1 MVKVVTDSTGDVP
14 VDIVRRLG
22 IIVLPMIVEVDGVTH
37 QDGVTLTREQF
48 YASLPSYTS
57 FPKTAAASPERFAD
71 AYRAAHAAGA
81 DGVVS
86 VHIARTVSGVCNAAE
101 LAASEAADA
110 GIPVRVVDSGSM
122 TMGLGHLVITAAE
135 MAQQGATLDAIV
147 STLEA
152 MKQRI
157 RILAMADTLKYLR
170 KSGRVS
176 SLTAGIGE
184 LLQIKLLIE
193 LKQGAITQLD
203 RVRTRGRGVER
214 LIEAVRQTPGAPR
227 CFSIVYTGGDQASDI
242 ARIRRELEPIAPI
255 EPPTPV
261 LVTPVIGAH
270 FGPMGLGVVIVNE
283 RAHV

>member
-1 MVKVVTDSTGDVP
+1 MIKVVTDSTCDVP
-14 VDIVRRLG
+14 AGIAERLG
-22 IIVLPMIVEVDGVTH
+22 ITVLPMIVEVDGVAH
-37 QDGVTLTREQF
+37 QDGVTLTRQQF
-48 YASLPSYTS
+48 YDSLPTYAT
-57 FPKTAAASPERFAD
+57 FPKTAAGSPELFAD
-71 AYRAAHAAGA
+71 AYRAARAAGA

-101 LAASEAADA
+101 LAASDVANE

-122 TMGLGHLVITAAE
+122 TMGLGWLVITAAE
-135 MAQQGATLDAIV
+135 MAQRGAPLDEIAAA
-147 STLEA
+147 LEA

-184 LLQIKLLIE
+184 LLQIKLLVE
-193 LKQGAITQLD
+193 LKQGAVTQLD

-214 LIEAVRQTPGAPR
+214 LLEEVRKTPGKAHR
-227 CFSIVYTGGDQASDI
+227 FSVVYTGGDQAADI
-242 ARIRRELEPIAPI
+242 ERVRRELQAIAPI
-255 EPPTPV
+255 EPADPV

-283 RAHV
+283 

>member
-1 MVKVVTDSTGDVP
+1 MVRVVTDSTCDVP
-14 VDIVRRLG
+14 TDIVERLG
-22 IIVLPMIVEVDGVTH
+22 ITVLPMIVEVDGVAY
-37 QDGVTLTREQF
+37 QDGVTLTRQQF
-48 YASLPSYTS
+48 YDSLPTYAT
-57 FPKTAAASPERFAD
+57 FPKTAAGSPELFAN
-71 AYRAAHAAGA
+71 AYREARAAGA
-81 DGVVS
+81 DGVIS

-101 LAASEAADA
+101 LAASDVAGE

-122 TMGLGHLVITAAE
+122 TMGLGWLVITAAE
-135 MAQQGATLDAIV
+135 MAQRGASLDEIA
-147 STLEA
+147 TALEA

-184 LLQIKLLIE
+184 LLQIKLLVE

-214 LIEAVRQTPGAPR
+214 LVEEVRKTPGKPR
-227 CFSIVYTGGDQASDI
+227 CFSVVYTGGEQATDI
-242 ARIRRELEPIAPI
+242 ERVRRELQPIAPI
-255 EPPTPV
+255 EPSVPV

-283 RAHV
+283 

>member
-1 MVKVVTDSTGDVP
+1 MVKVVTDSTCDVP
-14 VDIVRRLG
+14 TDIAERLG
-22 IIVLPMIVEVDGVTH
+22 ITVLPMIVEVDGVAY
-37 QDGVTLTREQF
+37 QDGVTLTRQQF
-48 YASLPSYTS
+48 YDSLPTYAT
-57 FPKTAAASPERFAD
+57 FPKTAAGSPSLFAD
-71 AYRAAHAAGA
+71 AYRAARAVGA

-101 LAASEAADA
+101 LAASDVAGE

-122 TMGLGHLVITAAE
+122 TMGLGWLVITAAE
-135 MAQQGATLDAIV
+135 MAQRGAALDEIAAA
-147 STLEA
+147 LEA

-184 LLQIKLLIE
+184 LLQIKLLVE
-193 LKQGAITQLD
+193 LKQGAVTQLD

-214 LIEAVRQTPGAPR
+214 LLDEVRKTPGKPR
-227 CFSIVYTGGDQASDI
+227 CFSIVYTGGDQTTDI
-242 ARIRRELEPIAPI
+242 ERMRRELQPIAPI
-255 EPPTPV
+255 EPSSPV

-283 RAHV
+283 